1 MDKYHRDSVIEFDF
15 LYDRNLYQVE
25 RTVYNSFM
33 MLGDIGG
40 LFGLL
45 FSIST
50 TLLGIINF
58 QKSENI
64 LVSDLYKTR

>member
-1 MDKYHRDSVIEFDF
+1 MIEFDF
-15 LYDRNLYQVE
+15 FFDRNLYQMS
-25 RTVYNSFM
+25 RTVYNSYM

-45 FSIST
+45 FSISSSI
-50 TLLGIINF
+50 LGVINY

-64 LVSDLYKTR
+64 LVSDLYRTRSLSEM

>member
-1 MDKYHRDSVIEFDF
+1 MIEFDF
-15 LYDRNLYQVE
+15 FFDRNLYQMS
-25 RTVYNSFM
+25 RTVYNSYM

-45 FSIST
+45 FSISSSI
-50 TLLGIINF
+50 LGVINY

-64 LVSDLYKTR
+64 LVSDLYRARSLSEM